1 MFYGQTAILQ
11 RLLAPY
17 HKQLSNDILKTKI
30 VVVTSKVTE
39 EVNEIVKRLS
49 SEQPQMIAGFKDEQA
64 TMLEPNQI
72 YRVYASEGKVYAEA
86 ENGTHLLRLRLYEVE
101 QRLAKCSFVRIS
113 NGEIINLKKVKG
125 FDLSFVGTICVSL
138 SNGTVT
144 YVSRRHV
151 SKIKQFLGL

>member
-1 MFYGQTAILQ
+1 MKIEIKIDEDCTE
-11 RLLAPY
+11 
-17 HKQLSNDILKTKI
+17 TKI

-101 QRLAKCSFVRIS
+101 QRLAKCFFVRIS

-151 SKIKQFLGL
+151 SKIKQLLGL